1 MSEQFGVGFGGSDNN
16 KSNTEKEKTSGI
28 LQSTSSTVLIK
39 AVNDY
44 VYNDNAEMT
53 EEERRQVLERMVA
66 LMNFGLNNLND
77 NVKKIK
83 QDFSKLCGIDDICI
97 NLIIPYL
104 FDDISSLINMFAKTT
119 KRFLNV
125 LLLHHAYYKIILPCK
140 YGNYPGFELIHGSI
154 YGTLTLKDAK
164 MLVHQ
169 YDRDLTLLVRGGYS
183 TANKTTS
190 GGLFRTTFNNNR
202 RLFGGGAKPAGI
214 GGGGGLFGG
223 GGGAKPAGRVGGGF
237 GSSTTNAFGTSNTT
251 SAFGGGN
258 GGGFGQTNTNTTNN
272 GFGNQGGGGG
282 FGSSNTGG
290 GFGSSNTGGGF
301 GSSNTGGGFG
311 TNTSGFGNSSS
322 GFGAF

>member
-77 NVKKIK
+77 NVKKVK

-190 GGLFRTTFNNNR
+190 GGLFRTTFNNN
-202 RLFGGGAKPAGI
+202 GKV
-214 GGGGGLFGG
+214 
-223 GGGAKPAGRVGGGF
+223 KV
-237 GSSTTNAFGTSNTT
+237 
-251 SAFGGGN
+251 
-258 GGGFGQTNTNTTNN
+258 
-272 GFGNQGGGGG
+272 
-282 FGSSNTGG
+282 
-290 GFGSSNTGGGF
+290 
-301 GSSNTGGGFG
+301 
-311 TNTSGFGNSSS
+311 
-322 GFGAF
+322 